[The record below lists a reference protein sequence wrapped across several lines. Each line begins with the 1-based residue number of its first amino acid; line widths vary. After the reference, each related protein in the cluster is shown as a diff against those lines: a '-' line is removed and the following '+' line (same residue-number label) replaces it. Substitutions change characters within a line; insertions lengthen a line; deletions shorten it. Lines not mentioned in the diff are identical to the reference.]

1 MCLRMCVNDFTKNR
15 GSKSSFQSA
24 GALGAEVSVIL
35 LNPPNKSSGHRCA
48 VPLLR
53 RESVTHI
60 NINPPAL
67 PT

>member
-1 MCLRMCVNDFTKNR
+1 MCVNDFTENR

-35 LNPPNKSSGHRCA
+35 LNPPNQSSGHRCA